1 VKYLVHVEDF
11 FHPDAGYQLNLLA
24 RHQANNGYNVI
35 ILCAGPTHL
44 PVRLKSFFDFEA
56 ISAKDAKFCAQNYNR
71 VQIIRFPT
79 FGYFSGRVFFRPS
92 LFYYA
97 VKLRGYPICIHGV
110 ETLTALFFI
119 ALSLIFRFRSLI
131 FDTHMVKIASVNRFS
146 PLFNLVFRSAFS
158 PILKAKRFPV
168 VKVVSSNYFNDKYNI
183 DIDQTPVCPLGS
195 DLDHFYFSLE
205 ERLRF
210 RKQFQISPNTP
221 LFCYA
226 GKISPDKGID
236 ILLNAIKLVDNL
248 IESPFC
254 FLLVSSSPAV
264 DLLQE
269 MTSSLVNIHLLHT
282 STMPYSDLRSLYSA
296 VDVCLY
302 AKNCSLSMFD
312 AIACGAQVILP
323 DNEIN
328 LSRSCDAFT
337 RYFIDGSPESL
348 ATLISCENKR
358 LSCLLRNIPPKYDH
372 RCIPDSVIARISF
385 RESADKFLDLMCK
398 S

>member
-1 VKYLVHVEDF
+1 MHVEDF

-35 ILCAGPTHL
+35 ILCADLTHL

-56 ISAKDAKFCAQNYNR
+56 ISAKDAKFCAQNHNR

-79 FGYFSGRVFFRPS
+79 FGYFSGRVIFRPS
-92 LFYYA
+92 LFYYTLR
-97 VKLRGYPICIHGV
+97 LRGYPICIHGV
-110 ETLTALFFI
+110 ETLTALLFI
-119 ALSLIFRFRSLI
+119 ALSLIFRFRTLI

-146 PLFNLVFRSAFS
+146 PLFNFVFRSTFS
-158 PILKAKRFPV
+158 PILKAKQFPV

-183 DIDQTPVCPLGS
+183 AIDQTPVCPLGS

-205 ERLRF
+205 ERLLF
-210 RKQFQISPNTP
+210 RKQLQISPNTP

-226 GKISPDKGID
+226 GKLSPDKGID
-236 ILLNAIKLVDNL
+236 ILLNAIKLVDKL

-269 MTSSLVNIHLLHT
+269 WTWSLENINVLHR
-282 STMPYSDLRSLYSA
+282 STMPYCDLRSLYSA

-323 DNEIN
+323 DNQIN

-337 RYFIDGSPESL
+337 QFFIDGSPESF
-348 ATLISCENKR
+348 ANLISCENKR
-358 LSCLLRNIPPKYDH
+358 LSSLFREIPAKYHH
-372 RCIPDSVIARISF
+372 RFISDSVMTRISF
-385 RESADKFLDLMCK
+385 RESADKFLDLMCN